1 MIFFMNT
8 VVVGNDNL
16 YLLKEF
22 IASLGEAGKTFRY
35 FDTRDLTVL
44 KNHLA
49 TLLFVG
55 EDGTALAYGHL
66 DKDGE
71 RVWVGIAVLP
81 FAQGKSI
88 GSKMMASLFNESD
101 RLKITQLTAAVD
113 EDNKA
118 SQALFKKFGFTL
130 EEIKLG
136 ICYYVFNR
144 V

>member
-1 MIFFMNT
+1 MNL

-16 YLLKEF
+16 HLLKEF

-55 EDGTALAYGHL
+55 EDGKALAYGHL
-66 DKDGE
+66 DKAGE
-71 RVWVGIAVLP
+71 KVWLGIAVLP
-81 FAQGKSI
+81 FAQGKSLGI
-88 GSKMMASLFNESD
+88 RMMDVLLQEAERRNITIVYASADEKNEPIKNVL
-101 RLKITQLTAAVD
+101 R
-113 EDNKA
+113 
-118 SQALFKKFGFTL
+118 KFGFTL

-144 V
+144 VES